1 MRQGHYNF
9 HNTRVRQSRSLESH
23 NERDSSSMQR
33 DKQSSHIDT
42 EEIFF
47 EQDSNMGDRDDRS
60 TGPDQEN
67 VMFGILNTL

>member
-1 MRQGHYNF
+1 
-9 HNTRVRQSRSLESH
+9 
-23 NERDSSSMQR
+23 MQR
-33 DKQSSHIDT
+33 DIQSNHTNI

-67 VMFGILNTL
+67 VMFGILNTLQEGQRMQ